1 MSDTSLPA
9 TLGNAFNST
18 ANAFTLHDDSSFESA
33 LQQSSTST
41 HSNPFNDSV
50 SAFNE
55 PSPIKST
62 INTSYTA
69 SPKKEFEFLSTNN
82 ENLNAI
88 FSSYGSATTSNKIE
102 MTNGTALSSS
112 SSSSL
117 KQDFSNIKKNPFQAN
132 EKNTW
137 NELNALDLG
146 KLQMDF
152 NADENKSSI
161 FASTMMN
168 QDQAGTKTEV
178 KKEIP
183 VDLFK
188 DVAMELF
195 SEFNAPRHKNHEFFN
210 KISGFESVRT

>member
-1 MSDTSLPA
+1 MPV

-18 ANAFTLHDDSSFESA
+18 ANAFTLHDDSSFENA
-33 LQQSSTST
+33 LQQSNTST

-62 INTSYTA
+62 SSYNVT
-69 SPKKEFEFLSTNN
+69 PKKEFEFLSTNN

-88 FSSYGSATTSNKIE
+88 FSSYSNTAATAATISSNKSEIP
-102 MTNGTALSSS
+102 NGIGGASN
-112 SSSSL
+112 
-117 KQDFSNIKKNPFQAN
+117 QDFGIKKNPFSAN

-137 NELNALDLG
+137 NELNALDLN
-146 KLQMDF
+146 KLKMDF
-152 NADENKSSI
+152 NGDEGNSSI
-161 FASTMMN
+161 FATTMN
-168 QDQAGTKTEV
+168 QDQLSGKTEV

-195 SEFNAPRHKNHEFFN
+195 SEFNTPRHKNNEFFN
-210 KISGFESVRT
+210 KISGFDAVRT